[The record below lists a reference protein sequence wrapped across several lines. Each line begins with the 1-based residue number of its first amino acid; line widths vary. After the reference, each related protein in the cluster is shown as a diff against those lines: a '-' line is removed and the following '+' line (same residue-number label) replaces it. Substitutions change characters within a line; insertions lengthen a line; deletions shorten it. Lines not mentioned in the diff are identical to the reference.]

1 MCMNHTCILPCKERG
16 KELKKKTCI
25 QDKTSKTRLIRTQT
39 EILIWNLKEK
49 MATSGQVDW
58 STEIKPLLYTTYSSF
73 NKSNVPNLVD
83 TLVKRYV
90 QKAAKSLLM
99 LKRVFYHILPSL
111 TADHRWQCKSQVI
124 LRYSLHPPF
133 YAHCFRKI
141 DHDLCL
147 EW

>member
-1 MCMNHTCILPCKERG
+1 MNPTCILPCKE
-16 KELKKKTCI
+16 LKKKMYAYTY
-25 QDKTSKTRLIRTQT
+25 KARRASKARLIRTQI

-49 MATSGQVDW
+49 MATSSQVDW